1 MSKGLLRRLVAV
13 GQMER
18 TWVVVRGEGAL
29 YILDP
34 HAADERV
41 QLERMT
47 RDALCSQTGLPRR
60 GEAGDATV
68 GVRRLRPPRSL
79 SLSAHEAALLRAH
92 EPRLRAW
99 GWEAAV
105 EPSEVALGVALLRA
119 VPLLLGEELGG
130 PALIECAPA
139 QSPRAPPARLP
150 YPLLPPTSIAFHLTL
165 TTALEPAKYCA
176 R

>member
-1 MSKGLLRRLVAV
+1 
-13 GQMER
+13 MER

-41 QLERMT
+41 QLERLT

-60 GEAGDATV
+60 GEAGDSAV
-68 GVRRLRPPRSL
+68 GARRLRPPRCL

-99 GWEAAV
+99 GGEAAA
-105 EPSEVALGVALLRA
+105 EPAEAALGVALLRA

-130 PALIECAPA
+130 PALLECAVALPTRE
-139 QSPRAPPARLP
+139 SEAPPAR
-150 YPLLPPTSIAFHLTL
+150 PPAFPRSFTH
-165 TTALEPAKYCA
+165 TATPRA
-176 R
+176 RA